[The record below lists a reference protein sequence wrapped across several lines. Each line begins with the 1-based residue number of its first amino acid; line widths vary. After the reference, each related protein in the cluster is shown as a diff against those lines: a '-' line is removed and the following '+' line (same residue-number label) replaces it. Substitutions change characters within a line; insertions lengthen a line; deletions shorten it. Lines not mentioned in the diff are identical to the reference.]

1 MTAKCKDPQ
10 GRWRDKTIGFRM
22 SEAENNLLNQYVRM
36 SGLSKQDYII
46 SKLLDATVEVK
57 GSAKVY
63 YALEETAREILEEL
77 NKTEVPKEN
86 ITELLKV
93 IAFLSNVL
101 NGFKNIE
108 EK

>member
-1 MTAKCKDPQ
+1 MTAKSKDPQ

-46 SKLLDATVEVK
+46 SKLLDTTVEVK

-63 YALEETAREILEEL
+63 YALKDTAEEILEEL
-77 NKTEVPKEN
+77 RKKETTTDN
-86 ITELLKV
+86 FSDLLKT
-93 IAFLSNVL
+93 ITFLSNIL
-101 NGFKNIE
+101 NEFKNT